1 MAEDQVKENQPVD
14 NQPETEEEPLTADK
28 VVEETIAEEES
39 KIVDEPTVAEEAPTV
54 FEEETAVVDESPVV
68 VEPTVAEEATA
79 VVEESSV
86 EEETFTEE
94 SDVAEEAVEAESDDF
109 VEADMDFSI
118 EEQSADEEED
128 EVKESQPVEELLLP
142 RDTLLSA
149 GIHIGTRMKT
159 LDMAP
164 FIYRVRPDGLFV
176 LDVKKADDRIR
187 TAAKFLSRYENAKV
201 AVAATRLYAHEPVK
215 KFCEV
220 TGATP
225 IIGRF
230 IPGQLSN
237 PQYSHRID
245 PEIIVVS
252 DPRADAQAV
261 KEASKVGIPIVALCS
276 TDNEFSG
283 VDLVIP
289 TNNKGRRA
297 LAVIFWL
304 LARQILRERGEIG
317 MDQDPQVTIEDFEAK
332 VTRSEEEDT

>member
-1 MAEDQVKENQPVD
+1 MSEDQVKENQPVEE
-14 NQPETEEEPLTADK
+14 NQPEEEAAEEIAEAPQEEMESTENVTAESEITEAEEVAETQP
-28 VVEETIAEEES
+28 EET
-39 KIVDEPTVAEEAPTV
+39 
-54 FEEETAVVDESPVV
+54 
-68 VEPTVAEEATA
+68 
-79 VVEESSV
+79 
-86 EEETFTEE
+86 
-94 SDVAEEAVEAESDDF
+94 
-109 VEADMDFSI
+109 
-118 EEQSADEEED
+118 
-128 EVKESQPVEELLLP
+128 LLLP

-159 LDMAP
+159 LDMEP

-176 LDVKKADDRIR
+176 LDVKKTDDRIR
-187 TAAKFLSRYENAKV
+187 TTAKFLSRYEHSKV

-215 KFCEV
+215 MFCKL

-225 IIGRF
+225 LIGRF

-237 PQYSHRID
+237 PQYSNRVD

-261 KEASKVGIPIVALCS
+261 KEASTVGIPIVALCS

-304 LARQILRERGEIG
+304 LARQVLRERGELG
-317 MDQDPQVTIEDFEAK
+317 PDKDPPVSIEDFEAK
-332 VTRSEEEDT
+332 VTREDEEEG